1 MHDSFAPSRT
11 TSSLLTIVRCVRLSS
26 TIPNCLIRPK
36 ETENQRQDLQTLLCK
51 SAASRVRYRDE
62 LEHMLLDLKT
72 LMNLIRYYLD
82 NMREIP
88 IGTTKC

>member
-1 MHDSFAPSRT
+1 MESDSFSPSRT
-11 TSSLLTIVRCVRLSS
+11 TSSLRTIVRCVRLFYDLKQPDP
-26 TIPNCLIRPK
+26 TK
-36 ETENQRQDLQTLLCK
+36 VTENQRHDLQTLRCK

-82 NMREIP
+82 NM
-88 IGTTKC
+88 